1 MFIDKARIFVKS
13 GNGGNGAVSFRR
25 EKYVP
30 AGGPDGGDGGNGASV
45 IFEVDLGLRTLM
57 DFKYQRKYVA
67 EHGEDGS
74 KKRKAGKNGEDLV
87 LKVPPG
93 TIIRDEATGLII
105 ADLKEE
111 GDKAIVARGG
121 RGGKGNQHFAN
132 AVRQAPAFARSGSEA
147 TGLIIADLKEEGDK
161 AIVARGGRGGKGNQH
176 FANAVRQAP
185 AFARSGS
192 DGVEKWVVLELK
204 MIADVGLLGFPNVGK
219 STFLSVVTKAKP
231 KIANYHFTTLTPNL
245 GVVQTKFGDSFV
257 LADIPGLIEGAADGI
272 GLGHDFLRH
281 VERTKVLIH
290 IVDISGIEGR
300 DALEDFDKI
309 NDELKLYNEKLS
321 TRPQIVVANK
331 MDILEDETIF
341 EDFKNEL
348 EGRGYKVFK
357 MSAATRQGIDDVI
370 AYVSELLQ
378 DAEEIELVSEE
389 EMFRPELDEP
399 QDEGLQIEIEDGVY
413 VVTGKSLRRI
423 MYSVNFEDMES
434 LQYFQKAM
442 ESQGVFDRLR
452 EMGIEDGDT
461 VRIYEIEFEFYN

>member
-74 KKRKAGKNGEDLV
+74 KKRKAGRNGEDLI

-93 TIIRDEATGLII
+93 TIIRDEATGLVI

-111 GDKAIVARGG
+111 GDRAVVA
-121 RGGKGNQHFAN
+121 K
-132 AVRQAPAFARSGSEA
+132 
-147 TGLIIADLKEEGDK
+147 
-161 AIVARGGRGGKGNQH
+161 GGRGGKGNQH

-245 GVVQTKFGDSFV
+245 GVVQTKFGESFV
-257 LADIPGLIEGAADGI
+257 LADIPGLIEGAAEGV

-290 IVDISGIEGR
+290 IVDISGLEGR
-300 DALEDFDKI
+300 DALDDFDKI
-309 NDELKLYNEKLS
+309 NGEIKLYNEKLA
-321 TRPQIVVANK
+321 TRPQVVVANK
-331 MDILEDETIF
+331 MDILEDESIF
-341 EDFKNEL
+341 DEFKNEL

-357 MSAATRQGIDDVI
+357 MSAATRQGVDDVI
-370 AYVSELLQ
+370 AYVSELLRE
-378 DAEEIELVSEE
+378 AEEIELVSEE
-389 EMFRPELDEP
+389 EMFRPELDEV
-399 QDEGLQIEIEDGVY
+399 QDEGLQIDIEDGVY

-423 MYSVNFEDMES
+423 MYSVNFDDMES

>member
-1 MFIDKARIFVKS
+1 MFIDTARIFVKS

-74 KKRKAGKNGEDLV
+74 KKRKAGRNGEDLI

-93 TIIRDEATGLII
+93 TIIRDEATGLVI

-111 GDKAIVARGG
+111 GDRAVVA
-121 RGGKGNQHFAN
+121 K
-132 AVRQAPAFARSGSEA
+132 
-147 TGLIIADLKEEGDK
+147 
-161 AIVARGGRGGKGNQH
+161 GGRGGKGNQH

-245 GVVQTKFGDSFV
+245 GVVQTKFGESFV
-257 LADIPGLIEGAADGI
+257 LADIPGLIEGAAEGV

-290 IVDISGIEGR
+290 IVDISGLEGR
-300 DALEDFDKI
+300 DALDDFDKI
-309 NDELKLYNEKLS
+309 NGELKLYNEKLA
-321 TRPQIVVANK
+321 TRPQVVVANK
-331 MDILEDETIF
+331 MDILEDESIF
-341 EDFKNEL
+341 DEFKNEL

-357 MSAATRQGIDDVI
+357 MSAATRQGVDDVI
-370 AYVSELLQ
+370 AYVSELLRE
-378 DAEEIELVSEE
+378 AEEIELVSEE
-389 EMFRPELDEP
+389 EMFRPELDEV
-399 QDEGLQIEIEDGVY
+399 QDEGLQIDIEDGVY

-423 MYSVNFEDMES
+423 MYSVNFDDMES

>member
-74 KKRKAGKNGEDLV
+74 KKRKAGKNGEDLI

-93 TIIRDEATGLII
+93 TIIRDEATGLVI

-111 GDKAIVARGG
+111 GDRAVVA
-121 RGGKGNQHFAN
+121 K
-132 AVRQAPAFARSGSEA
+132 
-147 TGLIIADLKEEGDK
+147 
-161 AIVARGGRGGKGNQH
+161 GGRGGKGNQH

-245 GVVQTKFGDSFV
+245 GVVQTKFGESFV
-257 LADIPGLIEGAADGI
+257 LADIPGLIEGAAEGV

-290 IVDISGIEGR
+290 IVDISGLEGR

-321 TRPQIVVANK
+321 TRPQVVVANK
-331 MDILEDETIF
+331 MDILEDESVF
-341 EDFKNEL
+341 DEFKNEL

-357 MSAATRQGIDDVI
+357 MSAATRQGVDDVI
-370 AYVSELLQ
+370 AYVSELLRE
-378 DAEEIELVSEE
+378 AEEIELVSEE
-389 EMFRPELDEP
+389 EMFRPELDEQ
-399 QDEGLQIEIEDGVY
+399 QDEGLQIDIEDGVY

-423 MYSVNFEDMES
+423 MYSVNFDDMES

>member
-74 KKRKAGKNGEDLV
+74 KKRKAGRNGEDLI

-93 TIIRDEATGLII
+93 TIIRDEATGLVI

-111 GDKAIVARGG
+111 GDRAVVA
-121 RGGKGNQHFAN
+121 K
-132 AVRQAPAFARSGSEA
+132 
-147 TGLIIADLKEEGDK
+147 
-161 AIVARGGRGGKGNQH
+161 GGRGGKGNQH

-245 GVVQTKFGDSFV
+245 GVVQTKFGESFV
-257 LADIPGLIEGAADGI
+257 LADIPGLIEGAAEGV

-290 IVDISGIEGR
+290 IVDISGLEGR
-300 DALEDFDKI
+300 DALDDFDKI
-309 NDELKLYNEKLS
+309 NGELKLYNEKLA
-321 TRPQIVVANK
+321 TRPQVVVANK
-331 MDILEDETIF
+331 MDILEDESIF
-341 EDFKNEL
+341 DEFKNEL
-348 EGRGYKVFK
+348 EKRGYKVFK
-357 MSAATRQGIDDVI
+357 MSAATRQGVDDVI
-370 AYVSELLQ
+370 AYVSELLRE
-378 DAEEIELVSEE
+378 AEEIELVSEE
-389 EMFRPELDEP
+389 EMFRPELDEV
-399 QDEGLQIEIEDGVY
+399 QDEGLQIDIEDGVY

-423 MYSVNFEDMES
+423 MYSVNFDDMES

-442 ESQGVFDRLR
+442 EIQGVFDRLR

>member
-1 MFIDKARIFVKS
+1 MFIDKARIFVKA
-13 GNGGNGAVSFRR
+13 GNGGNGSVSFRK

-30 AGGPDGGDGGNGASV
+30 AGGPDGGDGGRGGSI
-45 IFEVDLGLRTLM
+45 IFKVDSGLRTLM
-57 DFKYQRKYVA
+57 DFKYQTKYSA
-67 EHGEDGS
+67 PSGGDGT
-74 KKRKAGKNGEDLV
+74 KKRQAGKNGEDLV
-87 LKVPPG
+87 LLVPPG
-93 TIIRDEATGLII
+93 TIIRDEATGLVI

-111 GDKAIVARGG
+111 GDEAIVAKGG
-121 RGGKGNQHFAN
+121 RGGRGNQHFAN
-132 AVRQAPAFARSGSEA
+132 AIRQAPAFAKSG
-147 TGLIIADLKEEGDK
+147 T
-161 AIVARGGRGGKGNQH
+161 
-176 FANAVRQAP
+176 
-185 AFARSGS
+185 
-192 DGVEKWVVLELK
+192 DGEEKWITLELK

-257 LADIPGLIEGAADGI
+257 LADIPGLIEGAAEGI

-321 TRPQIVVANK
+321 TRPQVVVANK
-331 MDILEDETIF
+331 IDIMEDESNF
-341 EDFKNEL
+341 ENFKNEL
-348 EGRGYKVFK
+348 ESRGYKVFK

-370 AYVSELLQ
+370 AYVSQLLKEVE
-378 DAEEIELVSEE
+378 DVELVSEE
-389 EMFRPELDEP
+389 EMYRPELVE
-399 QDEGLQIEIEDGVY
+399 QAEEGLEVEIEDGVY
-413 VVTGKSLRRI
+413 VVTGKALRRI

-434 LQYFQKAM
+434 VQFFQKSM
-442 ESQGVFDRLR
+442 ESQGVFDKLR

-461 VRIYEIEFEFYN
+461 VKIYDIEFEFYN

>member
-1 MFIDKARIFVKS
+1 MFIDKARIFVKA
-13 GNGGNGAVSFRR
+13 GNGGNGAVAFRK

-57 DFKYQRKYVA
+57 DFKYQRKYHA
-67 EHGEDGS
+67 EPGGDGT
-74 KKRKAGKNGEDLV
+74 KGKRAGKNGEDLV
-87 LKVPPG
+87 LKVPAG
-93 TIIRDEATGLII
+93 TVIKDEATGLIL

-111 GDKAIVARGG
+111 GDRAVIAKGG

-132 AVRQAPAFARSGSEA
+132 SVRQAPAFAKSG
-147 TGLIIADLKEEGDK
+147 T
-161 AIVARGGRGGKGNQH
+161 
-176 FANAVRQAP
+176 
-185 AFARSGS
+185 
-192 DGVEKWVVLELK
+192 DGQERWVVLELK

-245 GVVQTKFGDSFV
+245 GVVQTKFGESFV
-257 LADIPGLIEGAADGI
+257 LADIPGLIEGAAEGI

-309 NDELKLYNEKLS
+309 NDELRLYNERLS
-321 TRPQIVVANK
+321 TRPQVVVANK
-331 MDILEDETIF
+331 ADILEDESVF
-341 EDFKNEL
+341 EEFKNEL
-348 EGRGYKVFK
+348 ESRGYKVFK
-357 MSAATRQGIDDVI
+357 MSAATRQGVDDVI
-370 AYVSELLQ
+370 AYVTQLLQ
-378 DAEEIELVSEE
+378 EVEDVELVTEE
-389 EMFRPELDEP
+389 EMYRPELDVQEE
-399 QDEGLQIEIEDGVY
+399 EGLTIEVDEDGVY
-413 VVTGKSLRRI
+413 VVEGKALRRI

-434 LQYFQKAM
+434 IQYFQKAM
-442 ESQGVFDRLR
+442 ESQGVFDKLR

>member
-74 KKRKAGKNGEDLV
+74 KKRKAGRNGEDLI

-93 TIIRDEATGLII
+93 TIIRDEATGLVI

-111 GDKAIVARGG
+111 GDRAVVA
-121 RGGKGNQHFAN
+121 K
-132 AVRQAPAFARSGSEA
+132 
-147 TGLIIADLKEEGDK
+147 
-161 AIVARGGRGGKGNQH
+161 GGRGGKGNQH

-245 GVVQTKFGDSFV
+245 GVVQTKFGESFV
-257 LADIPGLIEGAADGI
+257 LADIPGLIEGAAEGV

-290 IVDISGIEGR
+290 IVDISGLEGR
-300 DALEDFDKI
+300 DALDDFDKI
-309 NDELKLYNEKLS
+309 NGELKLYNEKLA
-321 TRPQIVVANK
+321 TRPQVVVANK
-331 MDILEDETIF
+331 MDILEDESIF
-341 EDFKNEL
+341 EEFKNEL

-357 MSAATRQGIDDVI
+357 MSAATRQGVDDVI
-370 AYVSELLQ
+370 AYVSELLRE
-378 DAEEIELVSEE
+378 AEEIELVSEE
-389 EMFRPELDEP
+389 EMFRPELDEV
-399 QDEGLQIEIEDGVY
+399 QDEGLQIDIEDGVY

-423 MYSVNFEDMES
+423 MYSVNFDDMES

-442 ESQGVFDRLR
+442 ESQGVFDKLR

>member
-1 MFIDKARIFVKS
+1 MFIDKARIFVKA
-13 GNGGNGAVSFRR
+13 GNGGNGSVAFRK

-30 AGGPDGGDGGNGASV
+30 AGGPDGGDGGRGASI

-67 EHGEDGS
+67 ESGGDGS
-74 KKRKAGKNGEDLV
+74 KKKKAGKNGDDLV
-87 LKVPPG
+87 LKVPAG

-111 GDKAIVARGG
+111 GDRAVVVKGG

-132 AVRQAPAFARSGSEA
+132 AVRQAPAFAKSG
-147 TGLIIADLKEEGDK
+147 TDGEE
-161 AIVARGGRGGKGNQH
+161 R
-176 FANAVRQAP
+176 
-185 AFARSGS
+185 
-192 DGVEKWVVLELK
+192 WVVLELK

-257 LADIPGLIEGAADGI
+257 LADIPGLIEGAAEGV

-290 IVDISGIEGR
+290 IVDITGHEGR
-300 DALEDFDKI
+300 NALEDFDKI
-309 NDELKLYNEKLS
+309 NGELALYNERLS
-321 TRPQIVVANK
+321 HRPQVVVANK
-331 MDILEDETIF
+331 MDILEDESVY
-341 EDFKNEL
+341 EEFKEEL

-370 AYVSELLQ
+370 AYVTQLLKEVE
-378 DAEEIELVSEE
+378 DVELVTEE
-389 EMFRPELDEP
+389 EMYRPELDESNE
-399 QDEGLQIEIEDGVY
+399 DEGLTVEIEDGIY
-413 VVTGKSLRRI
+413 VVKGKSLRRI

-434 LQYFQKAM
+434 IQYFQKAM
-442 ESQGVFDRLR
+442 ESEGVFDKLR

-461 VRIYEIEFEFYN
+461 VKIYEIEFEFYN

>member
-74 KKRKAGKNGEDLV
+74 KKRKAGRNGEDLI

-93 TIIRDEATGLII
+93 TIIRDEATGLVIG
-105 ADLKEE
+105 DLKEE
-111 GDKAIVARGG
+111 GDR
-121 RGGKGNQHFAN
+121 
-132 AVRQAPAFARSGSEA
+132 AV
-147 TGLIIADLKEEGDK
+147 
-161 AIVARGGRGGKGNQH
+161 VARGGRGGKGNQH

-245 GVVQTKFGDSFV
+245 GVVQTKFGESFV
-257 LADIPGLIEGAADGI
+257 LADIPGLIEGAAEGV

-290 IVDISGIEGR
+290 IVDISGLEGR

-321 TRPQIVVANK
+321 TRPQVVVANK
-331 MDILEDETIF
+331 MDILEDESVF
-341 EDFKNEL
+341 DEFKNEL
-348 EGRGYKVFK
+348 EKRGYKVFK
-357 MSAATRQGIDDVI
+357 MSAATRQGVDDVI
-370 AYVSELLQ
+370 AYVSELLRE
-378 DAEEIELVSEE
+378 AEEIELVSEE
-389 EMFRPELDEP
+389 EMFRPELDEQ
-399 QDEGLQIEIEDGVY
+399 QDEGLQIDIEDGVY

-423 MYSVNFEDMES
+423 MYSVNFDDMES

>member
-1 MFIDKARIFVKS
+1 MFIDKARIFVKA
-13 GNGGNGAVSFRR
+13 GNGGNGAVAFRK

-57 DFKYQRKYVA
+57 DFKYQRKYHA
-67 EHGEDGS
+67 EPGGDGT
-74 KKRKAGKNGEDLV
+74 KGKRAGKNGEDLV
-87 LKVPPG
+87 LKVPAG
-93 TIIRDEATGLII
+93 TVIKDEATGLIL

-111 GDKAIVARGG
+111 GDRAIIARGG

-132 AVRQAPAFARSGSEA
+132 SVRQAPAFAKSG
-147 TGLIIADLKEEGDK
+147 T
-161 AIVARGGRGGKGNQH
+161 
-176 FANAVRQAP
+176 
-185 AFARSGS
+185 
-192 DGVEKWVVLELK
+192 DGQERWVVLELK

-245 GVVQTKFGDSFV
+245 GVVQTKFGESFV
-257 LADIPGLIEGAADGI
+257 LADIPGLIEGAAEGI

-321 TRPQIVVANK
+321 TRPQVVVANK
-331 MDILEDETIF
+331 MDILEDESVF

-348 EGRGYKVFK
+348 ENRGYKVFK
-357 MSAATRQGIDDVI
+357 MSAATRQGVDDVI
-370 AYVSELLQ
+370 SYVSELLQ

-389 EMFRPELDEP
+389 EMFRPELDEVK
-399 QDEGLQIEIEDGVY
+399 DEGLQVEIEDGVY
-413 VVTGKSLRRI
+413 VVSGKSLRRI
-423 MYSVNFEDMES
+423 MYSVNFDDMES
-434 LQYFQKAM
+434 IQYFQKAM
-442 ESQGVFDRLR
+442 ENEGVFDKLR

>member
-74 KKRKAGKNGEDLV
+74 KKRKAGRNGEDLI

-93 TIIRDEATGLII
+93 TIIRDEATGLVI
-105 ADLKEE
+105 ADLKDE
-111 GDKAIVARGG
+111 GDRAVVA
-121 RGGKGNQHFAN
+121 K
-132 AVRQAPAFARSGSEA
+132 
-147 TGLIIADLKEEGDK
+147 
-161 AIVARGGRGGKGNQH
+161 GGRGGKGNQH

-245 GVVQTKFGDSFV
+245 GVVQTKFGESFV
-257 LADIPGLIEGAADGI
+257 LADIPGLIEGAAEGV

-290 IVDISGIEGR
+290 IVDISGLEGR
-300 DALEDFDKI
+300 DAFDDFDNI
-309 NDELKLYNEKLS
+309 NGDLKLYNEKLA
-321 TRPQIVVANK
+321 TRPQVVVANK
-331 MDILEDETIF
+331 MDILEDESIF
-341 EDFKNEL
+341 DEFKNEL

-357 MSAATRQGIDDVI
+357 MSAATRQGVDDVI
-370 AYVSELLQ
+370 AYVSELLRE
-378 DAEEIELVSEE
+378 AEEIELVSEE
-389 EMFRPELDEP
+389 EMFRPELDEV
-399 QDEGLQIEIEDGVY
+399 QDEGLQIDIEDGVY

-423 MYSVNFEDMES
+423 MYSVNFDDMES

>member
-74 KKRKAGKNGEDLV
+74 KKRKAGRNGEDLI

-93 TIIRDEATGLII
+93 TIIRDEATGLVI

-111 GDKAIVARGG
+111 GDRAVVA
-121 RGGKGNQHFAN
+121 K
-132 AVRQAPAFARSGSEA
+132 
-147 TGLIIADLKEEGDK
+147 
-161 AIVARGGRGGKGNQH
+161 GGRGGKGNQH

-245 GVVQTKFGDSFV
+245 GVVQTKFGESFV
-257 LADIPGLIEGAADGI
+257 LADIPGLIEGAAEGV

-290 IVDISGIEGR
+290 IVDISGLEGR
-300 DALEDFDKI
+300 DALDDFDKI
-309 NDELKLYNEKLS
+309 NGELKLYNEKLA
-321 TRPQIVVANK
+321 TRPQVVVANK
-331 MDILEDETIF
+331 MDILEDESIF
-341 EDFKNEL
+341 EEFKNDL

-357 MSAATRQGIDDVI
+357 MSAATRQGVDDVI
-370 AYVSELLQ
+370 AYVSELLRE
-378 DAEEIELVSEE
+378 AEEIELVSEE
-389 EMFRPELDEP
+389 EMFRPELDEV
-399 QDEGLQIEIEDGVY
+399 QDEGLQIDIEDGVY

-423 MYSVNFEDMES
+423 MYSVNFDDMES

>member
-74 KKRKAGKNGEDLV
+74 KKRKAGRNGEDLI

-93 TIIRDEATGLII
+93 TIIRDEATGLVI

-111 GDKAIVARGG
+111 GDRAVVA
-121 RGGKGNQHFAN
+121 K
-132 AVRQAPAFARSGSEA
+132 
-147 TGLIIADLKEEGDK
+147 
-161 AIVARGGRGGKGNQH
+161 GGRGGKGNQH

-245 GVVQTKFGDSFV
+245 GVVQTKFGESFV
-257 LADIPGLIEGAADGI
+257 LADIPGLIEGAAEGV

-290 IVDISGIEGR
+290 IVDISGLEGR
-300 DALEDFDKI
+300 DALDDFDKI
-309 NDELKLYNEKLS
+309 NGELKLYNEKLA
-321 TRPQIVVANK
+321 TRPQVVVANK
-331 MDILEDETIF
+331 MDILEDESIF
-341 EDFKNEL
+341 DEFKNEL

-357 MSAATRQGIDDVI
+357 MSAATRQGVDDVI
-370 AYVSELLQ
+370 AYVSELLRE
-378 DAEEIELVSEE
+378 AEEIELVSEE
-389 EMFRPELDEP
+389 EMFRPELDEV
-399 QDEGLQIEIEDGVY
+399 QDGGLQIDIEDGVY

-423 MYSVNFEDMES
+423 MYSVNFDDMES

>member
-111 GDKAIVARGG
+111 GDR
-121 RGGKGNQHFAN
+121 
-132 AVRQAPAFARSGSEA
+132 
-147 TGLIIADLKEEGDK
+147 

>member
-74 KKRKAGKNGEDLV
+74 KKRKAGRNGEDLI

-93 TIIRDEATGLII
+93 TIIRDEATGLVI

-111 GDKAIVARGG
+111 GDRTVVA
-121 RGGKGNQHFAN
+121 K
-132 AVRQAPAFARSGSEA
+132 
-147 TGLIIADLKEEGDK
+147 
-161 AIVARGGRGGKGNQH
+161 GGRGGKGNQH

-245 GVVQTKFGDSFV
+245 GVVQTKFGESFV
-257 LADIPGLIEGAADGI
+257 LADIPGLIEGAAKGV

-290 IVDISGIEGR
+290 IVDISGLEGR
-300 DALEDFDKI
+300 DALDDFDKI
-309 NDELKLYNEKLS
+309 NGELKLYNEKLA
-321 TRPQIVVANK
+321 TRPQVVVANK
-331 MDILEDETIF
+331 MDILEDESIF
-341 EDFKNEL
+341 DEFKNEL

-357 MSAATRQGIDDVI
+357 MSAATRQGVDDVI
-370 AYVSELLQ
+370 AYVSELLRE
-378 DAEEIELVSEE
+378 AEEIELVSEE
-389 EMFRPELDEP
+389 EMFRPELDEV
-399 QDEGLQIEIEDGVY
+399 QDEGLQIDIEDGVY

-423 MYSVNFEDMES
+423 MYSVNFDDMES

>member
-74 KKRKAGKNGEDLV
+74 KKRKAGRNGEDLI

-93 TIIRDEATGLII
+93 TIIRDEATGLVI

-111 GDKAIVARGG
+111 GDRTVVA
-121 RGGKGNQHFAN
+121 K
-132 AVRQAPAFARSGSEA
+132 
-147 TGLIIADLKEEGDK
+147 
-161 AIVARGGRGGKGNQH
+161 GGRGGKGNQH

-245 GVVQTKFGDSFV
+245 GVVQTKFGESFV
-257 LADIPGLIEGAADGI
+257 LADIPGLIEGAAEGV

-290 IVDISGIEGR
+290 IVDISGLEGR

-309 NDELKLYNEKLS
+309 NEELKLYNEKLA
-321 TRPQIVVANK
+321 TRPQVVVANK
-331 MDILEDETIF
+331 MDILEDESVF
-341 EDFKNEL
+341 DEFKNEL
-348 EGRGYKVFK
+348 EKRGYKVFK
-357 MSAATRQGIDDVI
+357 MSAATRQGVDDVI
-370 AYVSELLQ
+370 AYVSELLRE
-378 DAEEIELVSEE
+378 AEEIELVSEE
-389 EMFRPELDEP
+389 EMFRPELDEVK
-399 QDEGLQIEIEDGVY
+399 DEGLQVEIEDGVY

-423 MYSVNFEDMES
+423 MYSVNFDDMES